1 MKKNTD
7 KKRKVTSNRFFVMLK
22 AELEFIDVF
31 GFSYTKRAKY
41 DLIMLALDSN
51 KI

>member
-1 MKKNTD
+1 MKNCANN
-7 KKRKVTSNRFFVMLK
+7 KRKITSNRFFVMLK

-31 GFSYTKRAKY
+31 GFNYTKRAKY

>member
-1 MKKNTD
+1 MKNCTD
-7 KKRKVTSNRFFVMLK
+7 NQRKVTSNRFFVMLK

-31 GFSYTKRAKY
+31 GFNYTKRAKY